1 METPTSAFAA
11 LHCTCKAQTC
21 TFEALHCP
29 FEAQDCPFEAPKHRS
44 VDVGAV
50 SIQKFFQGLA
60 APGPPP
66 ILLGAKKEGTGQHFL
81 ALRRKEGKSEGEGK
95 VFAQPGRQT
104 LRPSPSLLPSFH
116 RARARGLAPVAW
128 GHHHSPTQ
136 AISTPKQ
143 IQDSFALQNFKM
155 VSKYAKAGR
164 GIVMAGSESS
174 MIDSMQITSPS
185 LSLSLRTVLSCYD
198 MGLLGGWVY
207 ANTEEGSPNA

>member
-1 METPTSAFAA
+1 MKLKNCSLMLKPRMFKLRIARLKLKGAPVKLQKVQNASLETPTSAFAA

-128 GHHHSPTQ
+128 GHHDSPTQ
-136 AISTPKQ
+136 AISTPNQ
-143 IQDSFALQNFKM
+143 TQDSFALQTDW
-155 VSKYAKAGR
+155 R
-164 GIVMAGSESS
+164 H
-174 MIDSMQITSPS
+174 
-185 LSLSLRTVLSCYD
+185 
-198 MGLLGGWVY
+198 
-207 ANTEEGSPNA
+207 